1 MKYIFTL
8 CSLFLLSSI
17 NAQIVYVDNYDG
29 VYPFPS
35 SNITTNYTLD
45 INNDGELDFEIIF
58 DYSAFSE
65 CNASGI
71 NIPFIH
77 DIYLKGKTN
86 SFGTNKLNS
95 SVPNQNALDCLN
107 DTLSNLSTFNQYAF
121 IKNYCTI
128 IPFGN
133 HKLGFKL
140 ILPNPLNGA
149 LGNKYGYI
157 DYSFTSDGDIIV
169 HGWYYSDMFSQP
181 IIANSLPDYPAN
193 SSCINYDTVTVY
205 DTLQV
210 YDTITTMVYDTNYV
224 TIYDTITSYQ
234 TVYDTLT
241 TYITEFDTVLVSV
254 TDTLII
260 NTALSLPPPNN
271 ENTILIYPNP
281 AHDHLTIDHGNY
293 ALMNGYS
300 IKISNIAGQ
309 VLYWNQINQQQ
320 TYLDISNWPQDS
332 MYFITLI
339 DSQGNTL
346 TTRKLVFQ

>member
-29 VYPFPS
+29 VYPNINS
-35 SNITTNYTLD
+35 SITYYLD
-45 INNDGELDFEIIF
+45 INGDTLNDISLKFLSNSGYCPSNDTVLDNIYISFEGLTNSI
-58 DYSAFSE
+58 
-65 CNASGI
+65 GI
-71 NIPFIH
+71 N
-77 DIYLKGKTN
+77 KVNSNANTN
-86 SFGTNKLNS
+86 NMAIDCTNDSIN
-95 SVPNQNALDCLN
+95 NQSLF
-107 DTLSNLSTFNQYAF
+107 STIGRINWSCY
-121 IKNYCTI
+121 TVG
-128 IPFGN
+128 FGN

-193 SSCINYDTVTVY
+193 SSCINYDTVNVY